1 MAKVIKKAQDGF
13 AANLLKKK
21 AASDTT
27 KMYDREEF
35 INNINK
41 RLKTPNA
48 KSSSSKETISNFSDA
63 EIKKAKAAS
72 KKKAQDGLR
81 TGQYK
86 RLGRIDEKNPAR
98 AERVA
103 DRMNTRATRVSRGK
117 DIASP
122 SIMRSNPMMNMKLSL
137 ERDKFEKDN
146 SEKMQDS
153 KYTLPP
159 VTVTSSRNKQKF
171 GGKIIKKAQKGV
183 KATADSTKYY
193 EKKSIADA
201 RKSNNTLEI
210 YGGGSKEFG
219 NSQDKLIGSLKS
231 LNRQPKKGKPGYDAN
246 GFPVKKAMKAGGML
260 KRADGSYSK
269 RGLWDNIRANK
280 GSGKKPTA
288 AMLKQEKKIKA
299 KTK

>member
-1 MAKVIKKAQDGF
+1 MA
-13 AANLLKKK
+13 
-21 AASDTT
+21 
-27 KMYDREEF
+27 
-35 INNINK
+35 NI
-41 RLKTPNA
+41 
-48 KSSSSKETISNFSDA
+48 I
-63 EIKKAKAAS
+63 
-72 KKKAQDGLR
+72 KKAQDGLR

-117 DIASP
+117 DIA
-122 SIMRSNPMMNMKLSL
+122 NPLPFREMKLNDMKL
-137 ERDKFEKDN
+137 YQDVLKLKKDN

-159 VTVTSSRNKQKF
+159 VTATSSRNKQKF
-171 GGKIIKKAQKGV
+171 GGKIIKKAQSGIM
-183 KATADSTKYY
+183 STKLKDVPGKV
-193 EKKSIADA
+193 KKAATNVKDA
-201 RKSNNTLEI
+201 VSAGFNKTVDKVKNTTVGDALKFVANPSYSAAE
-210 YGGGSKEFG
+210 SA
-219 NSQDKLIGSLKS
+219 LKS
-231 LNRQPKKGKPGYDAN
+231 LNKGRPIVKKGT
-246 GFPVKKAMKAGGML
+246 MKSKNGGML

-288 AMLKQEKKIKA
+288 QMLKQEKKIKA